1 MKYSVGECLADYGF
15 TFLEK
20 IHEPI
25 FLIHR
30 MGRVTRMNE
39 AARKLLSVAK
49 ISFSDLEKISVSH
62 LRSLFTPKQ
71 EWYRRLK
78 IGAGHLQLIVRTL
91 RNSEFVLVEVRR

>member
-30 MGRVTRMNE
+30 LGRVSHMNE
-39 AARKLLSVAK
+39 SARKLISVAK
-49 ISFSDLEKISVSH
+49 ISISELDNIITSQVQT
-62 LRSLFTPKQ
+62 LFPSKK
-71 EWYRRLK
+71 ESYRRLK
-78 IGAGHLQLIVRTL
+78 IGKGNLHLIARTL
-91 RNSEFVLVEVRR
+91 GNSDFILVEVRR